1 MKMTTTGIKQKLID
15 LYRKRAEN
23 YDFTANLYYLLG
35 YREYAHRRRAINALQ
50 LRPGHTVVELCCG
63 TGINFPVLQE
73 KVGPDGRIIGVDL
86 TDAMLDQAREKI
98 ARHSWRNV
106 ELIHSDV
113 ARYDIPQGV
122 NGVFSSFALALCP
135 EFDRV
140 VTNAY
145 HALSSGGRFVE
156 LGLTR
161 PKGILRWFEPLFRA
175 AVRPFGDPKTYI
187 DRRVWQSVEKH
198 FDHAD
203 TRWFYLNMSYIVTG
217 EKA

>member
-1 MKMTTTGIKQKLID
+1 
-15 LYRKRAEN
+15 
-23 YDFTANLYYLLG
+23 
-35 YREYAHRRRAINALQ
+35 
-50 LRPGHTVVELCCG
+50 
-63 TGINFPVLQE
+63 
-73 KVGPDGRIIGVDL
+73 
-86 TDAMLDQAREKI
+86 MLDQARKKI

-140 VTNAY
+140 VKNAY

-175 AVRPFGDPKTYI
+175 AVRRPRNLY
-187 DRRVWQSVEKH
+187 
-198 FDHAD
+198 
-203 TRWFYLNMSYIVTG
+203 
-217 EKA
+217 